1 MSKTYVSVKLRRLVF
16 ERAQG
21 CCEYCLIPEFLS
33 VATYQ
38 VDHVIAEKH
47 GGETISINLALSCP
61 LCNLAKGSDI
71 ASIDPLTGETE
82 KLYHP
87 RRDRWSEHF
96 ALDKTTGEI
105 KPLTPI
111 ARATERLMPLNRSE
125 SVAERSMLSRVG
137 RMLVPD

>member
-16 ERAQG
+16 ERAKG

-47 GGETISINLALSCP
+47 GGETILVNLALACP

-71 ASIDPLTGETE
+71 ASIDPTTGATE

-87 RRDRWSEHF
+87 RRDRWAQHF
-96 ALDKTTGEI
+96 AVDPVTGLIE
-105 KPLTPI
+105 PLTPI
-111 ARATERLMPLNRSE
+111 ARATERLLPLNRSE
-125 SVAERSMLSRVG
+125 SVAERAILLRVG
-137 RMLVPD
+137 QLVIPA